1 MIKTITV
8 WEGVPQSR
16 YKISQ
21 NEIRGKLQEIH
32 STFNL
37 HADFYVPMNI
47 RGDSLIAQLVKNPPA
62 MRETWVPSLGWEDP
76 LEKGK
81 ATHSSILAWRIPWTV

>member
-1 MIKTITV
+1 MIKIITV

-32 STFNL
+32 STFKL
-37 HADFYVPMNI
+37 HADFYVPVNI
-47 RGDSLIAQLVKNPPA
+47 RGDSPRAQLIKMQESPVQ
-62 MRETWVPSLGWEDP
+62 SLRWEDL
-76 LEKGK
+76 LEKG
-81 ATHSSILAWRIPWTV
+81 